1 MEESTPRTLREAQQ
15 EVDAFIRSFAQ
26 GYFPE
31 LANLARLTE
40 EVGELAS
47 ILLRSKGPLKPK
59 PGDAIDAAALRDEM
73 GDILFT
79 LICLANQS
87 SIDLE
92 EALRTVIQKYKTRD
106 RNRHDGA
113 APPSN

>member
-1 MEESTPRTLREAQQ
+1 MQQ
-15 EVDAFIRSFAQ
+15 QVDAFIRSLAQ

-79 LICLANQS
+79 LICLANQC

-92 EALRTVIQKYKTRD
+92 EALQIVIRKYETRD
-106 RNRHDGA
+106 RDRHDGA